1 MVSPLLGWLLGP
13 TFSEAARRDE
23 LRLHPTGRS
32 WLRWNQFRW
41 DPWGTP
47 RKILQIGIIEDF
59 QGGNSM
65 YDDVCLHLLLDMIP
79 TWNFTGLLGAWFQRL
94 PDHSDW
100 GLNPP
105 WGPSSSTCYSS
116 VDPMIWVCLKMD
128 NVPHCTQWFCWSL
141 SLLNGYNWDSCSHSL
156 DWFKGKFT
164 GNHGFYHQIW
174 RAFRL
179 KFSHHPILWSMIS
192 NDWEYGPSER
202 SKPIKCHSQRFVNPG
217 ELVGWNQDS
226 PTNWSSFCFWRL
238 QDRWPAT
245 NPGDLLT
252 PQRMPVFLIS
262 YAM

>member
-1 MVSPLLGWLLGP
+1 MCLNHQFMVSPLLGWLLGP

-32 WLRWNQFRW
+32 WIRWNQFRW

-65 YDDVCLHLLLDMIP
+65 YDNVCMSS
-79 TWNFTGLLGAWFQRL
+79 FVAWRDSELEFQDFWAQDTR
-94 PDHSDW
+94 SDDIWALEETARPLW

-116 VDPMIWVCLKMD
+116 VDPMI
-128 NVPHCTQWFCWSL
+128 
-141 SLLNGYNWDSCSHSL
+141 
-156 DWFKGKFT
+156 
-164 GNHGFYHQIW
+164 
-174 RAFRL
+174 
-179 KFSHHPILWSMIS
+179 S

-202 SKPIKCHSQRFVNPG
+202 SKPIKCHSHRLVNPVNW
-217 ELVGWNQDS
+217 LVETRIPQQTDPVLFLKTPGLLASNQS
-226 PTNWSSFCFWRL
+226 WGFGQS
-238 QDRWPAT
+238 
-245 NPGDLLT
+245 T

>member
-1 MVSPLLGWLLGP
+1 MCLNHQFMVSPLLGWLLGP

-65 YDDVCLHLLLDMIP
+65 YDNVCMSSFVAWRDSELE
-79 TWNFTGLLGAWFQRL
+79 FSGLLGSGYKKWWYLGAWRDCQTTLRSQSAL
-94 PDHSDW
+94 
-100 GLNPP
+100 
-105 WGPSSSTCYSS
+105 GP
-116 VDPMIWVCLKMD
+116 IIFNLL
-128 NVPHCTQWFCWSL
+128 FL
-141 SLLNGYNWDSCSHSL
+141 SW
-156 DWFKGKFT
+156 
-164 GNHGFYHQIW
+164 
-174 RAFRL
+174 
-179 KFSHHPILWSMIS
+179 S
-192 NDWEYGPSER
+192 NDIQWLGIWSIGAFKTHQVSFPPVSEPR
-202 SKPIKCHSQRFVNPG
+202 

-226 PTNWSSFCFWRL
+226 PTNWSSFVL
-238 QDRWPAT
+238 KT
-245 NPGDLLT
+245 PGLLASNQSWGFGQST